1 MQHAELIVSRSGY
14 TTLMDLAA
22 IQRSALIIPTPGQPE
37 QEYLGDLHART
48 GRFLVQGQEAI
59 DLAAALTWAPPKCAP
74 LMEAPL
80 LAQALK
86 DLGDL
91 LGR

>member
-1 MQHAELIVSRSGY
+1 MPRALLSLPCSQTAGPRIEISGFG
-14 TTLMDLAA
+14 TQAATDLA
-22 IQRSALIIPTPGQPE
+22 
-37 QEYLGDLHART
+37 
-48 GRFLVQGQEAI
+48 EAI